1 MKLSTVKRDT
11 KLAEKGVWVTNA
23 IGDINILIA
32 ATGNKQYTE
41 MLRHLT
47 KPYKRTINTL
57 GDDFL
62 KDLQNQ
68 CISKTVLLG
77 WENMEA
83 EDSTK
88 ENPKYIEYTS
98 DMAYEILKDTEN
110 HEFREMVLALAE
122 EEEVFRKESVEDAT
136 FQSE

>member
-1 MKLSTVKRDT
+1 MKLSSVKRDT

-23 IGDINILIA
+23 IGDMDILIA
-32 ATGNKQYTE
+32 ATGNKRYTE

-47 KPYKRTINTL
+47 KPYKRTISTL

-68 CISKTVLLG
+68 CIAKTVLLG
-77 WENMEA
+77 WKNMEA
-83 EDSTK
+83 ENSTK
-88 ENPKYIEYTS
+88 EAPVYVEYTS
-98 DMAYEILKDTEN
+98 DVAYDLLKDPEN

-136 FQSE
+136 FQAE